1 MAGRARLFA
10 GAKWEREGRW
20 AGREGGGRRCSG
32 VGEENADTFR

>member
-20 AGREGGGRRCSG
+20 AGREGGGAEVLWGRRG
-32 VGEENADTFR
+32 KR